1 MMKVLDLPTPAVV
14 IDIDAMEKNLRLM
27 QSRCSETGVGLWPHC
42 KTHKLVPVLRR
53 QLELGAGGATVAKI
67 GEAEALL
74 PSGVRNIF
82 IAHSI
87 VRLDAAPRLRDLRE
101 KLDRLVL
108 AVTSEAQLAAL
119 EKVIEA
125 AGIEVEMMLGVD
137 AGLGREGA
145 RTPESAAR
153 LAERIRDCPRMKLTG
168 IYSHEGNS
176 YRRDE
181 PDLEAFANGVHTR
194 LMEYR
199 SAIGGDLPLWP
210 GCSVTAL
217 LMAGKEAVKV
227 VRPGAYVFGD
237 LSLCESD
244 PILPWDQA
252 ALSIIATVIDLPDEH
267 LALIDAGSKVF
278 SSDRSLAGLCG
289 RERDRRHLTVTKL
302 SEEHGFVTWT
312 EGAGP
317 AVGDVLRIIPAH
329 VCTVVNLRSEIYV
342 AQGDEIVETWKVDAR
357 GCSV

>member
-1 MMKVLDLPTPAVV
+1 MMKVRDLPTPAVV
-14 IDIDAMEKNLRLM
+14 IDADAMEKNLRLM
-27 QSRCSETGVGLWPHC
+27 QARCDETGVGLWPHC

-53 QLELGAGGATVAKI
+53 QLALGAGGATVAKI

-87 VRLDAAPRLRDLRE
+87 VRPDAAPRLRTLRG

-108 AVTSEAQLAAL
+108 AVTSAAHFAAFQ
-119 EKVIEA
+119 KVIEA
-125 AGIEVEMMLGVD
+125 AEIDVEVMLGVD

-145 RTPESAAR
+145 RSPESAAR
-153 LAERIRDCPRMKLTG
+153 LGELIRNCPHVKLAG

-181 PDLEAFANGVHTR
+181 PDLEKFTKSTHAR
-194 LMEYR
+194 LMKYR
-199 SAIGGDLPLWP
+199 SAVGGDLPLWP
-210 GCSVTAL
+210 GCSATAL
-217 LMAGKEAVKV
+217 LMAGKEAVEV

-237 LSLCESD
+237 LSICESD

-252 ALSIIATVIDLPDEH
+252 ALSIIATVIDRPDEH

-289 RERDRRHLTVTKL
+289 RERDLRHLTVTKL

-317 AVGDVLRIIPAH
+317 AVGDILRIIPAH
-329 VCTVVNLRSEIYV
+329 VCTVVNLRSEIHV
-342 AQGDEIVETWKVDAR
+342 AQGDDIVDTWTVDAR

>member
-1 MMKVLDLPTPAVV
+1 MRVMELPTPAVV

-67 GEAEALL
+67 SEAEALL

-87 VRLDAAPRLRDLRE
+87 VRLDAAPRLRNLRA

-108 AVTSEAQLAAL
+108 AATSEAQFAAL
-119 EKVIEA
+119 KKVIEA
-125 AGIEVEMMLGVD
+125 AGIEVEIMLSVD
-137 AGLGREGA
+137 VGLGREGV
-145 RTPESAAR
+145 RTPAAAAALASA
-153 LAERIRDCPRMKLTG
+153 IRNCPHMNLTG
-168 IYSHEGNS
+168 IYTHEGNS

-181 PDLEAFANGVHTR
+181 PELATFANTIHSR
-194 LMEYR
+194 LMVYR
-199 SAIGGDLPLWP
+199 SAIGGNLPLWP

-217 LMAGKEAVKV
+217 LMAGKEAVEV
-227 VRPGAYVFGD
+227 VRPGSYAFGD

-244 PILPWDQA
+244 SILPWDQA
-252 ALSIIATVIDLPDEH
+252 ALSILSTVIDRPDAH

-289 RERDRRHLTVTKL
+289 RERGHRHLVVTNL

-312 EGAGP
+312 EGDGP

-329 VCTVVNLRSEIYV
+329 VCTVVNLRTEVYAASGE
-342 AQGDEIVETWKVDAR
+342 QIVETWTVDAR

>member
-1 MMKVLDLPTPAVV
+1 MKVLDLPTPAVV
-14 IDIDAMEKNLRLM
+14 IDRDAMEKNLRLM

-119 EKVIEA
+119 EKVINA
-125 AGIEVEMMLGVD
+125 AGIEVEVMLGVD
-137 AGLGREGA
+137 TGLGREGE
-145 RTPESAAR
+145 RTPVSAAR
-153 LAERIRDCPRMKLTG
+153 LGAAIRNCPRLTLTG

-176 YRRDE
+176 YSRDE
-181 PDLEAFANGVHTR
+181 PDLDTFADSIHAR

-199 SAIGGDLPLWP
+199 NAIGGDLPLWP

-217 LMAGKEAVKV
+217 LMAGKEAVEV

-252 ALSIIATVIDLPDEH
+252 ALSIITTVIDRPDDH

-278 SSDRSLAGLCG
+278 SSDRSRASLCG
-289 RERDRRHLTVTKL
+289 RERDLRRLTVTRL
-302 SEEHGFVTWT
+302 SEEHGFVTWL
-312 EGAGP
+312 EGDGP
-317 AVGDVLRIIPAH
+317 AIGDILRIIPAH

-342 AQGDEIVETWKVDAR
+342 AQGEDIVDTWKVDAR